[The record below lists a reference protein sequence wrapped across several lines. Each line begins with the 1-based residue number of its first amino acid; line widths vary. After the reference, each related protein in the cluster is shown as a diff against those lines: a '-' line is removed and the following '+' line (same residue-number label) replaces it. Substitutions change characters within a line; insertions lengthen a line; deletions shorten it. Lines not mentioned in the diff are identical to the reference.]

1 MRTISVPYPFV
12 RVTKH
17 VEAERDQLRA
27 RIAELERQPIRWR
40 PIAEAP
46 KTAMVKD
53 LESIQSKPLHP
64 PCIPILWKPLQI
76 SDCCTIIDP
85 THFAEIVGPGGEVI
99 EVEEREA
106 SRE

>member
-53 LESIQSKPLHP
+53 LLIWSGFHKIGINGGWSGFDW
-64 PCIPILWKPLQI
+64 ID